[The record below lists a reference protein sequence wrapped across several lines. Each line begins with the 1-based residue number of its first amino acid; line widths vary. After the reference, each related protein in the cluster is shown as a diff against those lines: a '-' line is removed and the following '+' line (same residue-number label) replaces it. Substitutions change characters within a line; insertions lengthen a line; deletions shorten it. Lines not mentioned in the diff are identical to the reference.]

1 MPQRP
6 PPCPARDGAALGPSF
21 WEGGSKLWEGGSKLL
36 SWGAAGAPRSFHG
49 GTGGSLRPVRAG
61 PVCSTLDPALRF
73 SSTKLNYNGRDYS
86 DISPAL
92 SKRLGVKGSVLERVR
107 GAAIHTRELTVL

>member
-6 PPCPARDGAALGPSF
+6 PPCPARDRAALGPSF
-21 WEGGSKLWEGGSKLL
+21 WEGGSKLLPWGQPGHLDL
-36 SWGAAGAPRSFHG
+36 SPEERAAPCAPSE
-49 GTGGSLRPVRAG
+49 RAPSAPPWTPRCG
-61 PVCSTLDPALRF
+61 F